1 MFLPLGLLGLTPLEE
16 AVLSEPPGLV
26 ARARP
31 LGDTSSGDWPF
42 AVPPFPAVP
51 VAQVSC
57 EPPSASPAGA
67 SLTGRRGWGGSP
79 PTSKDLVSW
88 PACWRARSRC
98 VAVMGESTVAMSPPL
113 PRGGDAPACPA
124 ELRGGRASRRHP
136 RRHGAPRAAAAVLAL
151 GVAAA
156 TWRHSWRSCAFG
168 VSSPTAQTAAS
179 STREPRVR
187 LGAVKERQEEA
198 LKEKEES
205 LNLKA
210 DDIGAMYATGD
221 ADMDELADSTWKEH
235 FNVAFKSVDLN
246 NDGKICF
253 DEFAR
258 VLSDTGPP
266 FTNVNEDGVKI
277 LFSLADSDSN
287 GHLDFDEFIT
297 WQKSTRS
304 LLDSFLKLDLDHD
317 GVISKDEWRVA
328 LGKAG
333 LDWTAEECNESFDG
347 ADTNG
352 DGFLDFAEYTMWAAK
367 A

>member
-1 MFLPLGLLGLTPLEE
+1 ME
-16 AVLSEPPGLV
+16 
-26 ARARP
+26 
-31 LGDTSSGDWPF
+31 
-42 AVPPFPAVP
+42 
-51 VAQVSC
+51 
-57 EPPSASPAGA
+57 
-67 SLTGRRGWGGSP
+67 
-79 PTSKDLVSW
+79 
-88 PACWRARSRC
+88 
-98 VAVMGESTVAMSPPL
+98 
-113 PRGGDAPACPA
+113 
-124 ELRGGRASRRHP
+124 RRHP
-136 RRHGAPRAAAAVLAL
+136 RRRGAPRAAAAALAL

-156 TWRHSWRSCAFG
+156 TWRHSWRSWAFG

-179 STREPRVR
+179 NTRGAQEPLVR
-187 LGAVKERQEEA
+187 LGAVKERQESLNFGEQS

-210 DDIGAMYATGD
+210 EDIGAMYATGD
-221 ADMDELADSTWKEH
+221 SDMDELADSTWKEH
-235 FNVAFKSVDLN
+235 FNVAFKSVDVN

-253 DEFAR
+253 EDFSR

-266 FTNVNEDGVKI
+266 FTNLNEEGIKV
-277 LFSLADSDSN
+277 LFSLADSDSS

-317 GVISKDEWRVA
+317 GLISKDEWRVA

-333 LDWTAEECNESFDG
+333 LDWTPEECNESFDG

-352 DGFLDFAEYTMWAAK
+352 DGFLDFAEYTVWAAK